1 MPYITCIHI
10 AVVAYV
16 SLCILCIIVYYCV
29 YYVSLYRDLIRKL
42 LVQDRTRR
50 LGNMKNGSADV
61 KGHKWF
67 KEVNWDDV
75 YQRKLKVTEMLFN
88 NLL

>member
-1 MPYITCIHI
+1 M
-10 AVVAYV
+10 
-16 SLCILCIIVYYCV
+16 
-29 YYVSLYRDLIRKL
+29 
-42 LVQDRTRR
+42 QDRTRR

-88 NLL
+88 NLLRLIAVKKGIVPFR

>member
-16 SLCILCIIVYYCV
+16 SPCILCIIVHTVYCCIR
-29 YYVSLYRDLIRKL
+29 RDLIRKL